1 MVPEA
6 PRRAAH
12 GSGVLSAFHPRKSAS
27 RRFSKAQPAS
37 HTYIANIGCGAAA
50 FPDLKEMPM
59 DSKLANFDLTATPRR
74 RGRSPKR
81 KTRITI
87 YLDDEVLD
95 EFRSRAERTGTG
107 YQTLINAALRLRL
120 GGTEGMPSVA

>member
-1 MVPEA
+1 MAAVQQPFRPEGDA
-6 PRRAAH
+6 MNQN
-12 GSGVLSAFHPRKSAS
+12 LD
-27 RRFSKAQPAS
+27 QP
-37 HTYIANIGCGAAA
+37 TV
-50 FPDLKEMPM
+50 
-59 DSKLANFDLTATPRR
+59 PRR
-74 RGRSPKR
+74 RARPPKR

-120 GGTEGMPSVA
+120 ASGDANPAAA